1 MYNNLLEH
9 FYSRN
14 SCAFR
19 KRQTKFL
26 LKPFL
31 LSIVFAFLLT
41 KQISAQAPGYSFA
54 SAAGSY
60 TAITG
65 GTQHSSGSGMDDAT
79 FSVTLPFSFNFNGTS
94 FTQVYLSEN
103 GYVSFGATD
112 PGTTTRYAISSAN
125 TGFALAAAFS
135 GDLQGDTA
143 TSELRSQTT
152 GTAPNRT
159 FIVQWTR
166 MKQYFGSGLKYNFQ
180 IQLEEAN
187 GVVTSQVIR
196 FVYGQI
202 SSTSATNSYQVGLR
216 GLTNASYIN
225 RTTNTNWASTTAG
238 ATNADACTVSSTVAP
253 ASGLTYTWTQVPATY
268 GSSTTTQAVNTP
280 LTPGTTNAQIIGVQ
294 VVVTGGNVNPLSMAS
309 LSLNTTGTSAV
320 SDITNAKVYY
330 TGTSATFATGTQFG
344 STVNNPSGSFTVT
357 GTQTLSFGT
366 NYFWVTYDVSA
377 GAAVNNVLDAQC
389 TQITI
394 GSTNYTPTVT
404 NPTGS
409 RTILL
414 PLSGTYTVGTGGN
427 FATLTAAAAMINA
440 AGVSGAVTFNL
451 TDNNYSSNETFPVTF
466 GVIAGAS
473 STNTLTIK
481 PAAGVTPTITGSASA
496 LLQFNGTDFVTLN
509 GSNSNTNT
517 VDLTLSN
524 SSTGTSAA
532 IALGSLGTAAGATNF
547 TIRNC
552 MIFGGSST
560 ATGVMGI
567 SVAGT
572 TLSTSGTGADNDNV
586 TISNNYINRAYYG
599 IYARGVSTA
608 LNDNLVIS
616 GNVMGDANPVNT
628 ITFGG
633 IDVQNASNPIIQ
645 ANRISNMSQ
654 TAGISTS
661 PYAIGIG
668 GTITAGY
675 VIGNMING
683 VRNPSSGG
691 WGAYGITVGGTI
703 TNLFIINNDI
713 SDISTM
719 NYSTSSTTFNAFG
732 IRITTT
738 GAFNI
743 YNNSVN
749 LFGAVPNVGT
759 TPHFSAAIMF
769 ISGTTI
775 DLRNNVFVNTQNGLT
790 GAKSYAIYATV
801 ANTAFAST
809 TNRNN
814 YFVSGANGVLGYIAT
829 ADRTTLT
836 DWQTA
841 IASSKDANSISSA
854 PGFNANNNLRPT
866 TGSALL
872 NAGATVAGV
881 TTDLRSVTR
890 NASTP
895 TLGAYELAG
904 EFIAPLLT
912 FTPLGNTIST
922 SNRTTTSFATITD
935 ASGVNTTSGT
945 RPRLYFRKST
955 NANTFAGNTSADN
968 GWKWVEA
975 NNTSSPFDFTINYA
989 LLTGGAANP
998 GDVIQYFVIAQD
1010 IAATPNVTFS
1020 AGGSNLMGFN
1030 SLPTSVNITAGNF
1043 PVWGTYATYTIAQQ
1057 LTGTYLVGT
1066 GQQFTSL
1073 TNTGGFFQYVNN
1085 NVIAGDV
1092 VVLITSNL
1100 NETGTVALN
1109 QTSEIGGSN
1118 FKISIQ
1124 PSAPS
1129 IRTISG
1135 NYAGGLIRLNGAD
1148 RVTFDGRFNNTGTGN
1163 YLSIVN
1169 SATSGVTAGIQL
1181 SSLGNGQGATNN
1193 TIRNCTFSLPRTGPT
1208 SIAIAVGGT
1217 VGNTGSD
1224 NDTLTIMN
1232 NTIRS
1237 GAYGIYVG
1245 GNVAPNTTDEV
1256 VINNNII
1263 GGDTLATSGALLAN
1277 ITGLTCTN
1285 NSISNVIS
1293 TAPTALTINAVR
1305 NASFANNS
1313 IWNVQGSAGNPVG
1326 LSLVSTDSNIVVNN
1340 NMIRNVFYT
1349 GTGGYGG
1356 KGVDI
1361 NTTLA
1366 NSNIVLANNVISNI
1380 SGDGWTLGT
1389 DIIAGIRI
1397 VGTSAGISLRHNT
1410 VNLSGLISRSGATAD
1425 VSAALVIASTTVS
1438 NIQLLNNIFRN
1449 SLFNTAGT
1457 QTSYAIYN
1465 TGAASIFSSI
1475 AYNNFIGIGAQS
1487 MLGYQGANI
1496 PTLNAWRTAVTADL
1510 TSKSRVVN
1518 FVDTAA
1524 SNLRLAGSSNGDF
1537 YLRSL
1542 NLNNSITNADY
1553 DNVTRRPISYM
1564 GAFEAS
1570 TPLTMS
1576 VNAGTDTTIC
1586 SGNSVQVGGSNI
1598 VTGGIAPYTYSW
1610 SPAADSVSNPTL
1622 SPAITTTYIVTA
1634 TDTFGFS
1641 SRDTVVVSVNA
1652 TPASPASTNPS
1663 AICAGN
1669 TVVLNATGT
1678 GTLTWFKNLSG
1689 GTALG
1694 TGNSYTTGAL
1704 TANDSFY
1711 VAAVSTAGCASSR
1724 TKVNV
1729 TVNAIPAAPNVAVQ
1743 PTICAGSTATII
1755 SDVTAGS
1762 RKWYTVATG
1771 GTSIYTGDTLV
1782 TAALTANTNYYVENN
1797 VNSCISTT
1805 RTLVKV
1811 TVNALPTAPVI
1822 TTPAAICSGNSAMII
1837 ANSGAGSRRWYTN
1850 ATGGSAIYTGDTLT
1864 TSTLTA
1870 NTTYYADN
1878 IENGCVSS
1886 TRKSVVVT
1894 VNAIPS
1900 LPSVQ
1905 DIAVCDGSTGTLT
1918 ATGFATGDSIMW
1930 YDAATNGNMLG
1941 SGSAYTTSTLSANAT
1956 YYAGIKSAAGC
1967 INAARTSALVTVNP
1981 IPTAPQVT
1989 NQTAC
1994 EGTSAIFDYTNT
2006 TGSLKWYDEAT
2017 GGSVSHTGNVFNTGI
2032 VTDNDTFYVSVTELG
2047 CESPRTQAAVVV
2059 TKLAAVPSASN
2070 TKVCEGLAATLTA
2083 TSGTADIFW
2092 YTNLFGG
2099 SPIDSGSTISV
2110 NGITQTSIYYAEARN
2125 GVCATAERKPVVV
2138 VFYNKP
2144 NGTFTVQSQFMGGI
2158 TFAPTTANGL
2168 AYNWSF
2174 GDGNNSTVVNP
2185 THKYTTNGNYNVKL
2199 VVVNP
2204 TSGCS
2209 DSSTQAVSVVS
2220 VGFADAKSNSFNA
2233 EVYPNPFTGSAQLS
2247 YTLPVAETVS
2257 IRVVNLLGQEV
2268 MQLPAGLKQ
2277 AGTHQVDFNATNLSS
2292 GVYYVRLQVGNTQHT
2307 LRVVKAN

>member
-19 KRQTKFL
+19 KQQTKFL

-41 KQISAQAPGYSFA
+41 KQISAQAPGYTFA
-54 SAAGSY
+54 SSAGTY

-79 FSVTLPFSFNFNGTS
+79 FSVTLPFSFNFNGTN

-112 PGTTTRYAISSAN
+112 PGTSTRSAISSTN

-135 GDLQGDTA
+135 GDLQGVGT
-143 TSELRSQTT
+143 TSELRSEVT
-152 GTAPNRT
+152 GTSPNRV
-159 FIVQWTR
+159 FVAQWTNQQ
-166 MKQYFGSGLKYNFQ
+166 QYLGSGQNYNFQ
-180 IQLEEAN
+180 IRLEEAN
-187 GVVTSQVIR
+187 GVAINQVVR
-196 FVYGQI
+196 FVYGTV
-202 SSTSATNSYQVGLR
+202 SSTSATNTYQVGLR
-216 GLTNASYIN
+216 GTTNASFVN
-225 RTTNTNWASTTAG
+225 RTTTSNWSSTTAG
-238 ATNADACTVSSTVAP
+238 TTNAASCTVSSTVAP
-253 ASGLTYTWTQVPATY
+253 SSGLTYTWTQLGQTF
-268 GSSTTTQAVNTP
+268 SSTTTTQTVVSP
-280 LTPGTTNAQIIGVQ
+280 VSPGSTNQQIIGVQ
-294 VVVTGGNVNPLSMAS
+294 VVITGGNAS
-309 LSLNTTGTSAV
+309 VLNLTAMNFNTTGTTNVA
-320 SDITNAKVYY
+320 DITSAKVYY
-330 TGTSATFATGTQFG
+330 TGTSATFATTTQVG
-344 STVNNPSGSFTVT
+344 STVNSPNGNFSVT
-357 GTQTLSFGT
+357 GSTGMTVGT
-366 NYFWVTYDVSA
+366 NYLWLVYDVSA
-377 GAAVNNVLDAQC
+377 TATINNFLDAQC
-389 TQITI
+389 TQITL
-394 GSTNYTPTVT
+394 GGNNYTPTVT

-409 RTILL
+409 RQIIP
-414 PLSGTYTVGTGGN
+414 PLSGTYTVGNGGA
-427 FATLTAAAAMINA
+427 FSTLTAAVNALNA
-440 AGVSGAVTFNL
+440 AGVSGPVTFSL
-451 TDNNYSSNETFPVTF
+451 TDNLYAVTETFPI
-466 GVIAGAS
+466 VINPFSGAS
-473 STNTLTIK
+473 AVNTLTIK
-481 PAAGVTPTITGSASA
+481 PAAGNSPIISGNASSLININGADYVTI
-496 LLQFNGTDFVTLN
+496 D
-509 GSNSNTNT
+509 GSNSGSNSKE
-517 VDLTLSN
+517 LTLLN
-524 SSTGTSAA
+524 NSTGTSAC
-532 IALGSLGTAAGATNF
+532 IAVSSLGTGLGATNI
-547 TIRNC
+547 TIKNC
-552 MIFGGSST
+552 LIIGGSST
-560 ATGVMGI
+560 ATGVIGI
-567 SVAGT
+567 YAGGAT
-572 TLSTSGTGADNDNV
+572 VSTSGTGADNDNLNITGNV
-586 TISNNYINRAYYG
+586 VNRAYYG
-599 IYARGVSTA
+599 IYTRGVASTGM
-608 LNDNLVIS
+608 LDNLSITLNII
-616 GNVMGDANPVNT
+616 GNVNPVNT
-628 ITFGG
+628 VTFSG
-633 IDVQNASNPIIQ
+633 IDVQNANNPIIQ
-645 ANRISNMSQ
+645 SNFISNMAQ
-654 TAGISTS
+654 PAGISTN
-661 PYAIGIG
+661 PAAINIG
-668 GTITAGY
+668 GTITSGY
-675 VIGNMING
+675 ILGNVING
-683 VRNPSSGG
+683 VRNPNSFGY
-691 WGAYGITVGGTI
+691 GAFGINTSGTI
-703 TNLFIINNDI
+703 TNLFIIANDI

-719 NYSTSSTTFNAFG
+719 NYSTTSTFYNAFG
-732 IRITTT
+732 IRITTGGT
-738 GAFNI
+738 
-743 YNNSVN
+743 YNVYYNTVN
-749 LFGAVPNVGT
+749 LFGPVPNVGT
-759 TPHFSAAIMF
+759 TAHMSAAILF
-769 ISGTTI
+769 TGGTTV
-775 DLRNNVFVNTQNGLT
+775 DMRNNAFVNTQTGLT
-790 GAKSYAIYATV
+790 GAKSYAIYSTIA
-801 ANTAFAST
+801 ATAFGAS
-809 TNRNN
+809 TNRND
-814 YFVSGANGVLGYIAT
+814 YYVSGANGVLGYIGA
-829 ADRTTLT
+829 ADVTTLT
-836 DWQTA
+836 AWKTA
-841 IASSKDANSISSA
+841 MGTKDANAISA
-854 PGFNANNNLRPT
+854 DPLFNSSTNLRPT
-866 TGSALL
+866 ASSPLL
-872 NAGATVAGV
+872 GAGAPVAGV
-881 TTDLRSVTR
+881 TTDLKGVTR
-890 NASTP
+890 SATTP
-895 TLGAYELAG
+895 TIGAYEQGGDFLV
-904 EFIAPLLT
+904 PVLT
-912 FTPLGNTIST
+912 YTPLSNTPST
-922 SNRTTTSFATITD
+922 SNITTSNFATITD
-935 ASGVNTTSGT
+935 ASGINTTSGT

-975 NNTSSPFDFTINYA
+975 NNTTSPFNFTIDYS
-989 LLTGGAANP
+989 LLTGGGASQ
-998 GDVIQYFVIAQD
+998 GDQIQYFVIAQD
-1010 IAATPNVTFS
+1010 LATVPNVTVNQ
-1020 AGGSNLMGFN
+1020 ANFN
-1030 SLPTSVNITAGNF
+1030 NAPTSVNLSATNF
-1043 PVWGTYATYTIAQQ
+1043 PVWGGNLNSYSIAFQ
-1057 LTGTYLVGT
+1057 LSGTYLVGA
-1066 GQQFTSL
+1066 GQTYTSL
-1073 TNTGGFFQYVNN
+1073 TNSGGFFQYVNN
-1085 NVIAGDV
+1085 NVVAGDV
-1092 VVLITSNL
+1092 VVLVTSNL

-1109 QTSEIGGSN
+1109 QTSEFGGSN

-1129 IRTISG
+1129 VRTISG
-1135 NYAGGLIRLNGAD
+1135 NYTGGLIRLNGAD

-1263 GGDTLATSGALLAN
+1263 GSDTLATSGALLAN

-1293 TAPTALTINAVR
+1293 AAPTALTINAVR

-1397 VGTSAGISLRHNT
+1397 SGTSAGISLRHNT

-1438 NIQLLNNIFRN
+1438 NLQLLNNIFRN

-1496 PTLNAWRTAVTADL
+1496 ATLNAWRTAVTADL

-1586 SGNSVQVGGSNI
+1586 SGTSVQVGGSNI

-1704 TANDSFY
+1704 SANDSFY

-1724 TKVNV
+1724 IKVNV

-1782 TAALTANTNYYVENN
+1782 TGALTANTNYYVENN

-1822 TTPAAICSGNSAMII
+1822 TTPAAICSGNTAMII
-1837 ANSGAGSRRWYTN
+1837 ASSGAGSRRWYTN
-1850 ATGGSAIYTGDTLT
+1850 ATGGTAIYTGDTLS

-1905 DIAVCDGSTGTLT
+1905 DIAICDGSTGTLT

-1941 SGSAYTTSTLSANAT
+1941 SGSTYTTSTLSANAT

-1967 INAARTSALVTVNP
+1967 SNACP
-1981 IPTAPQVT
+1981 HF
-1989 NQTAC
+1989 C
-1994 EGTSAIFDYTNT
+1994 F
-2006 TGSLKWYDEAT
+2006 
-2017 GGSVSHTGNVFNTGI
+2017 GN
-2032 VTDNDTFYVSVTELG
+2032 SE
-2047 CESPRTQAAVVV
+2047 
-2059 TKLAAVPSASN
+2059 
-2070 TKVCEGLAATLTA
+2070 
-2083 TSGTADIFW
+2083 
-2092 YTNLFGG
+2092 
-2099 SPIDSGSTISV
+2099 
-2110 NGITQTSIYYAEARN
+2110 
-2125 GVCATAERKPVVV
+2125 
-2138 VFYNKP
+2138 
-2144 NGTFTVQSQFMGGI
+2144 
-2158 TFAPTTANGL
+2158 
-2168 AYNWSF
+2168 
-2174 GDGNNSTVVNP
+2174 
-2185 THKYTTNGNYNVKL
+2185 
-2199 VVVNP
+2199 
-2204 TSGCS
+2204 S
-2209 DSSTQAVSVVS
+2209 DSCCA
-2220 VGFADAKSNSFNA
+2220 
-2233 EVYPNPFTGSAQLS
+2233 
-2247 YTLPVAETVS
+2247 
-2257 IRVVNLLGQEV
+2257 
-2268 MQLPAGLKQ
+2268 
-2277 AGTHQVDFNATNLSS
+2277 S
-2292 GVYYVRLQVGNTQHT
+2292 GN
-2307 LRVVKAN
+2307 